1 MLGDSIKKFA
11 LSQAFSYIEK
21 DPIKNL
27 THVMDMVDK
36 FAGDGPQSF
45 PRQRQAIRDAI
56 NNEDSTAHKLVL
68 RMMTEM
74 DLGFTETLLSNLFLN
89 ASITGWKK
97 QDEYRTKYNC
107 NVPWAILLDPT
118 SACNLHCKG
127 RCRRAGRRAPG
138 RSPCRWSAPRP
149 PPPRRTPGAGRPR
162 TPPRCN
168 CSCSPAPPWAGP
180 HSRRRRCRPSPSR
193 RNSG

>member
-74 DLGFTETLLSNLFLN
+74 DLGLPRPYCPTSSSTP
-89 ASITGWKK
+89 ASPAGKS
-97 QDEYRTKYNC
+97 RTSTAPKYNC
-107 NVPWAILLDPT
+107 NVPGHPAGKGQFPAGSNAAGHVPQQFHPLWA
-118 SACNLHCKG
+118 ACYGLSFWG
-127 RCRRAGRRAPG
+127 
-138 RSPCRWSAPRP
+138 
-149 PPPRRTPGAGRPR
+149 
-162 TPPRCN
+162 
-168 CSCSPAPPWAGP
+168 
-180 HSRRRRCRPSPSR
+180 
-193 RNSG
+193 

>member
-74 DLGFTETLLSNLFLN
+74 DLGFTETSSSTP
-89 ASITGWKK
+89 ASPAGKS
-97 QDEYRTKYNC
+97 RTS
-107 NVPWAILLDPT
+107 T
-118 SACNLHCKG
+118 
-127 RCRRAGRRAPG
+127 AP
-138 RSPCRWSAPRP
+138 STTATC
-149 PPPRRTPGAGRPR
+149 PGPSCW
-162 TPPRCN
+162 TPPL
-168 CSCSPAPPWAGP
+168 PATFIARDVGP
-180 HSRRRRCRPSPSR
+180 RSTATS
-193 RNSG
+193 

>member
-89 ASITGWKK
+89 ASITGWKS
-97 QDEYRTKYNC
+97 RTS
-107 NVPWAILLDPT
+107 T
-118 SACNLHCKG
+118 
-127 RCRRAGRRAPG
+127 AP
-138 RSPCRWSAPRP
+138 STTATC
-149 PPPRRTPGAGRPR
+149 PGPSCW
-162 TPPRCN
+162 TPPL
-168 CSCSPAPPWAGP
+168 PATFIARDVGP
-180 HSRRRRCRPSPSR
+180 RSTATS
-193 RNSG
+193 

>member
-27 THVMDMVDK
+27 TQVMDMVDK

-45 PRQRQAIRDAI
+45 PRQRQAIRHAI
-56 NNEDSTAHKLVL
+56 NNEDSTALKLVL

-89 ASITGWKK
+89 ASITGCWLS
-97 QDEYRTKYNC
+97 
-107 NVPWAILLDPT
+107 I
-118 SACNLHCKG
+118 SASTEP
-127 RCRRAGRRAPG
+127 AV
-138 RSPCRWSAPRP
+138 SRP
-149 PPPRRTPGAGRPR
+149 PIINSSGACSGRILSR
-162 TPPRCN
+162 STPPRN
-168 CSCSPAPPWAGP
+168 FEPRLNRKGTAASRPVACSEKWCSSRSQAGNQALLP
-180 HSRRRRCRPSPSR
+180 HR
-193 RNSG
+193 

>member
-74 DLGFTETLLSNLFLN
+74 DLGFTETLLSSSP
-89 ASITGWKK
+89 AGKS
-97 QDEYRTKYNC
+97 RTS
-107 NVPWAILLDPT
+107 T
-118 SACNLHCKG
+118 
-127 RCRRAGRRAPG
+127 AP
-138 RSPCRWSAPRP
+138 STTATC
-149 PPPRRTPGAGRPR
+149 PGPSCW
-162 TPPRCN
+162 TPPL
-168 CSCSPAPPWAGP
+168 PATFIARDVGP
-180 HSRRRRCRPSPSR
+180 QSTATS
-193 RNSG
+193 

>member
-118 SACNLHCKG
+118 SA
-127 RCRRAGRRAPG
+127 
-138 RSPCRWSAPRP
+138 
-149 PPPRRTPGAGRPR
+149 
-162 TPPRCN
+162 
-168 CSCSPAPPWAGP
+168 
-180 HSRRRRCRPSPSR
+180 
-193 RNSG
+193 